1 MSVLLRRS
9 SVSSVKEEQRWR
21 DRALN
26 QAHFGRCVDAFTPLE
41 AYLVNDIELIN
52 AAHTHLDVRGL
63 RLSSSTRGG
72 DESRRSFAAMM
83 EEAQRM
89 EAGGSDAVALIALN
103 DLGTAVVKS
112 SVSCEGLW
120 ERAFLTAYNS
130 ARDGSACGWPRD

>member
-1 MSVLLRRS
+1 M
-9 SVSSVKEEQRWR
+9 
-21 DRALN
+21 
-26 QAHFGRCVDAFTPLE
+26 
-41 AYLVNDIELIN
+41 NDIELIN

-63 RLSSSTRGG
+63 RLSSAHGG

-103 DLGTAVVKS
+103 DLGTAVGKS